1 MTAWLRML
9 DQIEISLLDCHFR
22 WLHPHLKFLIL
33 PGEKW
38 PPHRRFG
45 HLARCFGSINLL
57 YALIIGDPIST
68 DVGNVRPSQ
77 TGAWLHWAPGFFVST
92 TSFSFNICIYSNLL
106 RSRTWASSLC
116 LAANSVSP
124 TKSMAQAFAV
134 FSCSM
139 VRTARSNYFQLLPL
153 YNYTENDHPSLTP
166 RSAGHLSCHP
176 RRHSKLRVLPSRLA
190 IGPPA
195 KTTRTPAASHDH
207 PSPLREQ
214 MPRHSA
220 TS

>member
-77 TGAWLHWAPGFFVST
+77 TGAWLHWAPGFLFRPPASHST
-92 TSFSFNICIYSNLL
+92 YDFIRIYWDLAHEHPHSVWQL
-106 RSRTWASSLC
+106 TLC
-116 LAANSVSP
+116 LQQRAWLKPSQFSP
-124 TKSMAQAFAV
+124 ARWCARLDPII
-134 FSCSM
+134 FSSFHC
-139 VRTARSNYFQLLPL
+139 TATRKTIIHHWLLAPQGTYL
-153 YNYTENDHPSLTP
+153 VI
-166 RSAGHLSCHP
+166 RAGIQSCEFCH
-176 RRHSKLRVLPSRLA
+176 RVLQLVRQQRQLV
-190 IGPPA
+190 
-195 KTTRTPAASHDH
+195 
-207 PSPLREQ
+207 L
-214 MPRHSA
+214 
-220 TS
+220 